1 MDLQMLNSIPR
12 IYMCMLMSGPHS
24 LDYGSFVVGRE
35 NEKCESSNF
44 VLVFK
49 AGWGY
54 SCFPYEL

>member
-1 MDLQMLNSIPR
+1 MLNSIPR

-35 NEKCESSNF
+35 IEKCESSNF
-44 VLVFK
+44 VLVSK